1 VSVKFLKNSKTGLPL
16 GLVALSIMT
25 GVGVSGLLS
34 ASKTV
39 SSSGMI
45 KAINVGV
52 YHDLECTQEATSFE
66 WGALDPGDVVS
77 RTVYIKNTGNTDMTL
92 YLQVI
97 NWTPAG
103 AVDYLS
109 ITWDEESTLLSA
121 DQVVEA
127 VITLTVDNSITGID
141 DFSFQLVMGGTG

>member
-1 VSVKFLKNSKTGLPL
+1 MR
-16 GLVALSIMT
+16 A
-25 GVGVSGLLS
+25 
-34 ASKTV
+34 
-39 SSSGMI
+39 
-45 KAINVGV
+45 
-52 YHDLECTQEATSFE
+52 
-66 WGALDPGDVVS
+66 